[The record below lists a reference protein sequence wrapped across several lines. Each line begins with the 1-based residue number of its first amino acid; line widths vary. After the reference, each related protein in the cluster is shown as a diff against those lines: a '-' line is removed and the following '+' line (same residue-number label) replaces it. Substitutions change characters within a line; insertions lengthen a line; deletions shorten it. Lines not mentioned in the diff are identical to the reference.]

1 MTQPPL
7 IYQPAKRGNVAVL
20 VMIAGPSGSGKT
32 KSALRLATG
41 LAGDK
46 PIGFCDTEH
55 GRALYY
61 ADEFSFLHG
70 ELKEPFN
77 PASFEAAAVLSQKAG
92 HGVWICDS
100 FSHEHVGPGGV
111 LDMQE
116 AELQRMVPKGEWDRR
131 EQMKYAAWI
140 KPKMAHKHL
149 LQRLWQLN
157 AHIILCCHAEKK
169 LELIKNDKG
178 KIVPNPDAGF
188 SPVCAPDIPYAMT
201 FSVML
206 DASAPGVPRWL
217 KRFDKIEPLIDMTKP
232 IDEETGARIAAWAR
246 GDKPPPFLAPR
257 SRQVEPPQPPL
268 ETPHEPDPPADRPQ
282 DETPEPPPAE
292 PPPEEKPPPQDK
304 ALGIALGLIAEYE
317 ATTTLHE
324 HFGLVDDAKKR
335 SQVEW
340 MRKKRKD
347 LFEKVNEAVAE
358 SYRRNQLPPDTPEGS
373 LA

>member
-1 MTQPPL
+1 MADDL
-7 IYQPAKRGNVAVL
+7 IYKPAKRGNVSVL
-20 VMIAGPSGSGKT
+20 IMLAGPSGSGKT

-41 LAGDK
+41 LAGGR
-46 PIGFCDTEH
+46 PIGFADTEH
-55 GRALYY
+55 GRGLYY
-61 ADEFSFLHG
+61 ADEFEYLHL

-77 PASFEAAAVLSQKAG
+77 PKKFEDAAVKSQQSG

-100 FSHEHVGPGGV
+100 FTHEHVGPGGV

-116 AELQRMVPKGEWDRR
+116 AELQRMVPDGKFERR

-140 KPKMAHKHL
+140 KPKMEHKHL

-157 AHIILCCHAEKK
+157 AHIILCCHADKK

-178 KIVPNPDAGF
+178 KIVPNPNAGF
-188 SPVCAPDIPYAMT
+188 SPICSPDIPFAMT
-201 FSVML
+201 CSFL
-206 DASAPGVPRWL
+206 FDTQNPGVPRWL
-217 KRFDKIEPLIDMTKP
+217 KRFDKLEPLIDLSKP
-232 IDEETGARIAAWAR
+232 IDEETGARLAAWAR
-246 GDKPPPFLAPR
+246 GDKPATILAPR

-268 ETPHEPDPPADRPQ
+268 ETPAEPDPPAGRPQ

-292 PPPEEKPPPQDK
+292 PPPEDKP
-304 ALGIALGLIAEYE
+304 LGIALALIAQYE
-317 ATTTLHE
+317 ATQTLQE
-324 HFGLVDDAKKR
+324 HFLLVDDPKKR

-347 LFEKVNEAVAE
+347 LFEKVNVAVAE

-373 LA
+373 LP